1 MSASSPTRAAPV
13 WLLLT
18 LVVLSTT
25 VGLAGTDLVL
35 PAVPSL
41 PDFLGGTVERSQ
53 LVLATFSFGSAIG
66 FICFG
71 ELGARMDSRWLLV
84 ASLLGFAILS
94 ATAAS
99 TTSLDSLIGQ
109 RFFQGLFAAAPAVFG
124 PGIIRSLLDERGALR
139 AMGLLGSIESIVPA
153 LAPILGY
160 WLLITY
166 NWQASFQLTAV
177 LAGLLSVCWLAVLKS
192 VPSRRARGAEHG
204 YRRLVRNTEFL
215 RFAGSQAFTLGGLL
229 IFVFGAPA
237 VITTAMDGSLS
248 DFVTMQVLGISFFI
262 VAANLADR
270 LVARFGSEE
279 TIKAGSLMSAV
290 GLLLIVGYAV
300 VDGAN
305 PKVLWPLFLIVNLG
319 LGVRGPPGFYRAI
332 VASGDDDA
340 RGAALVMLFILFIA
354 AAGTAIAA
362 PFISI
367 GLAPLA
373 IVACVTSW
381 LSVALLYAT
390 NSTEKTTKTSN

>member
-1 MSASSPTRAAPV
+1 MSASARPATAPA

-25 VGLAGTDLVL
+25 IGLAGTDLVL

-41 PDFLGGTVERSQ
+41 PDFLGGTLERSQ
-53 LVLATFSFGSAIG
+53 LVLATFSFGSALG

-71 ELGARMDSRWLLV
+71 ELGARWDSRWLLV
-84 ASLLGFAILS
+84 GSLLGYSALS
-94 ATAAS
+94 ASAAA
-99 TTSLDSLIGQ
+99 TTSLDSLISQ
-109 RFFQGLFAAAPAVFG
+109 RFFQGFFAAAPAVFG
-124 PGIIRSLLDERGALR
+124 PGIIRALLDERGALR

-177 LAGLLSVCWLAVLKS
+177 IACLLGLCWLAVLRS
-192 VPSRRARGAEHG
+192 VPSRKARGAEHG
-204 YRRLVRNTEFL
+204 YRRLLGDAQFL

-237 VITTAMDGSLS
+237 AITEVLAGSLS
-248 DFVTMQVLGISFFI
+248 DFVTMQVLGITSFI
-262 VAANLADR
+262 IAANLADR
-270 LVARFGSEE
+270 LVERFGSEQ
-279 TIKAGSLMSAV
+279 TILFGSTMSAA
-290 GLLLIVGYAV
+290 GLLLIVGYALI
-300 VDGAN
+300 DGSN
-305 PKVLWPLFLIVNLG
+305 PTMLWPLFLIVNLG

-340 RGAALVMLFILFIA
+340 RGAALVMLFILFTA
-354 AAGTAIAA
+354 AAGTAIVA
-362 PFISI
+362 PFISV
-367 GLAPLA
+367 GLLPLA
-373 IVACVTSW
+373 GIACTASW
-381 LSVALLYAT
+381 LSVALLKVVAPV
-390 NSTEKTTKTSN
+390 E

>member
-1 MSASSPTRAAPV
+1 MSEPAAARTAPV
-13 WLLLT
+13 WLLLA

-41 PDFLGGTVERSQ
+41 PDFLGGSVERSQ
-53 LVLATFSFGSAIG
+53 LVLATFSFGCALG

-71 ELGARMDSRWLLV
+71 ELGARLDSRWLLV
-84 ASLLGFAILS
+84 VSLFGFSALS

-99 TTSLDSLIGQ
+99 TTSLDSLITQ
-109 RFFQGLFAAAPAVFG
+109 RFFQGFFAAAPAVFG
-124 PGIIRSLLDERGALR
+124 PGIIRALLDERGALR

-160 WLLITY
+160 WLLITF

-177 LAGLLSVCWLAVLKS
+177 LACALGLCWLAVLRS
-192 VPSRRARGAEHG
+192 VPSRKARGAEHG
-204 YRRLVRNTEFL
+204 YRRLLRDGQFL

-237 VITTAMDGSLS
+237 VITTAMGGNLS
-248 DFVTMQVLGISFFI
+248 DFVRMQVLGISFFI

-270 LVARFGSEE
+270 FVSRFGSEQ
-279 TIKAGSLMSAV
+279 TIFAGSLMSAI
-290 GLLLIVGYAV
+290 GLLFIVGYALI
-300 VDGAN
+300 DGSN

-340 RGAALVMLFILFIA
+340 RGAALVMLFILFTA

-362 PFISI
+362 PFISV
-367 GLAPLA
+367 GLLPLA
-373 IVACVTSW
+373 IVACSASWMSVVVLLAIQPQEVTES
-381 LSVALLYAT
+381 S
-390 NSTEKTTKTSN
+390 

>member
-1 MSASSPTRAAPV
+1 MSPRATASTAPV
-13 WLLLT
+13 WLLLA

-41 PDFLGGTVERSQ
+41 PGSLGGTVERSQ
-53 LVLATFSFGSAIG
+53 LVLATFSFGSALG
-66 FICFG
+66 FACFG
-71 ELGARMDSRWLLV
+71 ELGARLDSRWLLV
-84 ASLLGFAILS
+84 GSLFGFAALS
-94 ATAAS
+94 ATAAA
-99 TTSLDSLIGQ
+99 TTALDSLITQ
-109 RFFQGLFAAAPAVFG
+109 RFFQGFFASAPAVFG
-124 PGIIRSLLDERGALR
+124 PGIIRALLDERGALR

-160 WLLITY
+160 WLLVTY
-166 NWQASFQLTAV
+166 NWQASFQLTAI
-177 LAGLLSVCWLAVLKS
+177 LASILGFCWLTVLRF

-204 YRRLVRNTEFL
+204 YRRLLRDREFM

-237 VITTAMDGSLS
+237 VITGVLNGSLS
-248 DFVTMQVLGISFFI
+248 DFVTMQVLGITSFI
-262 VAANLADR
+262 IAANLADR
-270 LVARFGSEE
+270 LVDRFGSEQ
-279 TIKAGSLMSAV
+279 TILSGSLMSAL
-290 GLLLIVGYAV
+290 GLLFIVGYALI
-300 VDGAN
+300 DGSN

-340 RGAALVMLFILFIA
+340 RGAALVMLFVLLTA

-362 PFISI
+362 PFISV
-367 GLAPLA
+367 GLLPLA
-373 IVACVTSW
+373 MVGCGASW
-381 LSVALLYAT
+381 LSVALLKAIKPIENVDT
-390 NSTEKTTKTSN
+390 P